1 MAIAE
6 DNQEKA
12 ERLRLV
18 YRSETGGQ
26 PSDVELP
33 FRILVLG
40 DFTRDERAGL
50 TDDNL
55 PVAITQRNLS
65 TAFAKFAPRLR
76 LQVPNR
82 LDNDP
87 ETVLPVELHFTAI
100 DDFDP
105 DNLIKQIPE
114 LRTLL
119 DLRRLLWRYREHGAD
134 LRDVANDMQRLLGGW
149 AKKSASGKFWY
160 EAMKAK
166 ISALG
171 AHNVGQM
178 LAEVDARLGPQL
190 DVILHHPEFRALEA
204 AWRSLQFAAD
214 RIDFS
219 ENIMLD
225 VFNVSKRRLLEEF
238 EDVPELLQSRLY
250 HLVYTNE
257 FGQYGGRPYS
267 VIIGDYRFGPSAEDV
282 KLLQSMASIAA
293 ISHAPFIAGASP
305 QFFGAGNFNEL
316 SRIRDMASHMEQP
329 QFTKWRS
336 LRAVEDARYIAL
348 AMPRFLLRRAYGT
361 SGLKSIAFDYTESF
375 AADEERCLWGNAAF
389 AFVTRLT
396 ASFERFRWCLNV
408 SGKEYGK
415 VEGLSV
421 ATDEGPGKIPT
432 EVIVDD
438 SLEVDLA
445 RFGFITLTV
454 HRGDSEA
461 AFYTATSVQSMPAD
475 TDNDMTSAALFSRKL
490 AGQLP
495 YLLLV
500 SRLAHYLKVMQRE
513 HLGGWRNRAEI
524 EKELGRWLQQY
535 VTDMANPAP
544 SVRARR
550 PLRHAK
556 IEVVEVPGKTDWY
569 LVRLNVMP
577 HLKYLGSPFTLGLSG
592 KLDKT

>member
-1 MAIAE
+1 MALAE
-6 DNQEKA
+6 DNQDKT

-50 TDDNL
+50 AAENA
-55 PVAITQRNLS
+55 PVAIRAGQLDA
-65 TAFAKFAPRLR
+65 AFSKFAPSLI

-82 LDNDP
+82 LGNEADS
-87 ETVLPVELHFTAI
+87 VLHVELHFKTIA
-100 DDFDP
+100 DFEP
-105 DNLIKQIPE
+105 DNLIQQIPE
-114 LRTLL
+114 LRGLL
-119 DLRRLLWRYREHGAD
+119 ELRRLLWRYRDHGAD
-134 LRDVANDMQRLLGGW
+134 LRQIANDMQRLLGGW
-149 AKKSASGKFWY
+149 AQESAAGKFWY
-160 EAMKAK
+160 EALKAR

-190 DVILHHPEFRALEA
+190 DVILHHAEFRALES
-204 AWRSLQFAAD
+204 AWRSLQFMIE

-219 ENIMLD
+219 ENCMLD
-225 VFNVSKRRLLEEF
+225 VLNVGKRQLLEEF

-250 HLVYTNE
+250 QLVYTNE

-267 VIIGDYRFGPSAEDV
+267 VMVGNYQFGPSAEDV
-282 KLLQSMASIAA
+282 RLLQSLASIAA
-293 ISHAPFIAGASP
+293 VAHAPFIAAAAP

-316 SRIRDMASHMEQP
+316 SRIRDLGSHMEQP

-336 LRAVEDARYIAL
+336 LQASEDARYVAL
-348 AMPRFLLRRAYGT
+348 VLPRFLLRRAYG
-361 SGLKSIAFDYTESF
+361 SGGFKATAFDYTESF
-375 AADEERCLWGNAAF
+375 SADEERCLWGNAAF
-389 AFVTRLT
+389 AFVTRLA
-396 ASFERFRWCLNV
+396 ASFARYRWCLNV
-408 SGKEYGK
+408 SGKEYGRVDGLAVA
-415 VEGLSV
+415 VE
-421 ATDEGPGKIPT
+421 EGPGKIPT

-461 AFYTATSVQSMPAD
+461 AFYTATSIQTAPAE
-475 TDNDMTSAALFSRKL
+475 TGQNTSSATVFGRKL
-490 AGQLP
+490 AAQLP

-513 HLGGWRNRAEI
+513 HLGAWRNRAEI
-524 EKELGRWLQQY
+524 EKELAQWLQQY

-550 PLRHAK
+550 PLRQAK

-569 LVRLNVMP
+569 LVRLNIMP
-577 HLKYLGSPFTLGLSG
+577 HLKYLGSPFSLGLSG
-592 KLDKT
+592 KLDKA